1 MVYIAVCWWS
11 RWIVITQKKLIFIYI
26 REHHSSSLLTTQS
39 NVGTML
45 HSVLLHVLPFDG
57 GGIPNSEKLQVLKG
71 WGQHWNSLMRYTLKS
86 NSLINL
92 NNLAVGVFV
101 YGVPLHFFLEVFV
114 LTIWQIRM
122 LHHIRGF
129 LAVWP
134 QSTLQPPLFS
144 PDLFGNLVTVAL
156 HKIRESDVLFL
167 TAAFNSRALSMW
179 LNNRRIQPITT
190 TNQELLV

>member
-1 MVYIAVCWWS
+1 MGKQKTWKRRTLIDGIYIYIAVCWWS
-11 RWIVITQKKLIFIYI
+11 RWIAITQKKIIFINI

-92 NNLAVGVFV
+92 NNLAVGVFI
-101 YGVPLHFFLEVFV
+101 YGVPLHFFFGCVCPHYLADPDASSHKGVLGCLAPKYLATSAFQPWFV
-114 LTIWQIRM
+114 WQLGYRSASQDQRKWCTFP
-122 LHHIRGF
+122 HRCF
-129 LAVWP
+129 
-134 QSTLQPPLFS
+134 QQ
-144 PDLFGNLVTVAL
+144 
-156 HKIRESDVLFL
+156 
-167 TAAFNSRALSMW
+167 
-179 LNNRRIQPITT
+179 
-190 TNQELLV
+190 